1 MRTSSCDVPMGTE
14 SPALCLFHLCG
25 RPNKSTTYKQ
35 EAKQQV
41 FFQEAGNKGLNTKV
55 SGDPLTVIVRLKSSY
70 KTERIVK
77 SLNKGKETKV
87 WILKAIVLCKFFF
100 EVIE

>member
-1 MRTSSCDVPMGTE
+1 MSQWAQSHLLCVSSTFAEGLTKAPLTNRKLN
-14 SPALCLFHLCG
+14 SKF
-25 RPNKSTTYKQ
+25 
-35 EAKQQV
+35 

-70 KTERIVK
+70 KNKRIVK